1 MTGTELAKIVRCK
14 RPGMPILLA
23 TGYADLQVTQPAGLP
38 RLSKPY
44 RQAQLQ
50 AEINKLLEG

>member
-1 MTGTELAKIVRCK
+1 
-14 RPGMPILLA
+14 
-23 TGYADLQVTQPAGLP
+23 VTQPAGLP

-50 AEINKLLEG
+50 AEISKLLGG